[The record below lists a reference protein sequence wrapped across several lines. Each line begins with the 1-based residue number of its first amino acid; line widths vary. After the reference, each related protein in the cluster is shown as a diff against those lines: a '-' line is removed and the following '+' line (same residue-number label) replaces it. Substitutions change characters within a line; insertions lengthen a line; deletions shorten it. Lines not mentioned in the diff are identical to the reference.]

1 MIRYLFKLSIS
12 SFFQRGE
19 IIHKA
24 QRVGVFVDV
33 QNLYYSAKILY
44 KSHVNFRA
52 ILKDVVDAR
61 TLIRAKAY
69 VIKTE
74 DTLQESFFGA
84 LEKIGFEV
92 RMKDLQIFPGGA
104 KKGDWD
110 VGLAMDAVQQ
120 APKLDTVVIVSGDGD
135 YIPLIEHLRIAFGC
149 RVEVA
154 AFGKSTSAKL
164 IQHAD
169 SFFDLGSPKY
179 LIKETKSKKKINNNK
194 KLG

>member
-1 MIRYLFKLSIS
+1 
-12 SFFQRGE
+12 
-19 IIHKA
+19 
-24 QRVGVFVDV
+24 V

-52 ILKDVVDAR
+52 ILKDVVNSR

-69 VIKTE
+69 VIKSE

-84 LEKIGFEV
+84 LENIGFEV
-92 RMKDLQIFPGGA
+92 RIKDLQVFPGGA

-120 APKLDTVVIVSGDGD
+120 APKLDTIIIVSGDGD
-135 YIPLIEHLRIAFGC
+135 YIPLIEHLRVSFGC

-154 AFGKSTSAKL
+154 AFAKSTSSKL

-169 SFFDLGSPKY
+169 SFFDLGKSQKYIIKESPK
-179 LIKETKSKKKINNNK
+179 KRAKRSKRSR
-194 KLG
+194 